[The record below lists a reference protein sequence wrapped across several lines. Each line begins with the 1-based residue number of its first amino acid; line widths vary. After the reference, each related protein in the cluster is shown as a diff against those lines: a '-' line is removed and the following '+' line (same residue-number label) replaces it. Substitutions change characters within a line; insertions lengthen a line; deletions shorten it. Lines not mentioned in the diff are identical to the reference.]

1 MTQFRQCSGDVQ
13 VALAVTAAERPIRS
27 KLLQQIEKK
36 PTLAIEYCSVCN
48 FRGRAAWLAQ
58 ELLAALED
66 NVAGVTLVPLRTGVF
81 DVRIDGELVFSRKEA
96 GRSSRCATSRIRSP
110 NRESIPAVTSV
121 RKRKS

>member
-1 MTQFRQCSGDVQ
+1 M
-13 VALAVTAAERPIRS
+13 
-27 KLLQQIEKK
+27 EKK

-96 GRSSRCATSRIRSP
+96 GRFP
-110 NRESIPAVTSV
+110 EPREIKDALRAKLGLPPVV
-121 RKRKS
+121 RHE